1 MRILKQQKSALLAGV
16 LTILIPMVGGAQSTT
31 EREKAVAQSHLTNA
45 DAALA
50 SARAAG
56 AETLA
61 SALYEE
67 AARRLQI
74 ARGTWSSSDR
84 DVRHTAALRAIEAG
98 YAAAAAEAQARL
110 VSANAEV
117 RALGTEIGAF
127 GGTAAEVTLYD
138 PPGNLSYG
146 GTSMDR
152 VIVAENTLASARKAG
167 GAAVAK
173 ADLDRAEAILKTART
188 VARRDSQSTTADHL
202 AFVAEM
208 LSRRAEYIAR
218 RDLIAPRLPELR
230 SERTRL
236 AQRAADL
243 RAQQEQ
249 ERRLEAERQAAALR
263 LQLEN
268 QAATQAE
275 LERLRQQVATT
286 EAQLSEQVQQDREAR
301 IAAERAVDD
310 VRQRYERALAEQ
322 GTNSAELESLRR
334 QVEDQSLA
342 LRTIQERER
351 QSEVSLANQI
361 NTLETTLQRERTEG
375 RITADVL
382 AQRETELRTQRE
394 ELARLKTER
403 EESDRRRTEAETAR
417 AAAIA
422 DAERRRAEAETQAE
436 TLRQQI
442 AAERARASET
452 EAELARAREELSR
465 RDAASQQRIE
475 TMQQELAKLAETKTT
490 ERGFIVTLPGLFF
503 DSGKSVLKAGA
514 RNTLARIA
522 DQLRIN
528 DQLTVIIEGHTD
540 SVGSDALN
548 QTLSEKRAA
557 AVRDYL
563 VARGLAATRMTV
575 TGLGESTP
583 VATNDTPAGRQQNR
597 RVELVIEQ

>member
-1 MRILKQQKSALLAGV
+1 MRILIQKSALLAGV
-16 LTILIPMVGGAQSTT
+16 LAVLIPSIAGAQSAA
-31 EREKAVAQSHLTNA
+31 EREKAAVQSQLTSA

-50 SARAAG
+50 SARASG

-61 SALYEE
+61 PSLYEE

-74 ARGTWSSSDR
+74 ARGNWSSSDK
-84 DVRHTAALRAIEAG
+84 DARHLGALRAIEAG

-110 VSANAEV
+110 VSANSEL
-117 RALGTEIGAF
+117 RALGTEIGTF
-127 GGTAAEVTLYD
+127 GGTAAELALYD

-152 VIVAENTLASARKAG
+152 VIVAENALASARKAG
-167 GAAVAK
+167 GTAVAK
-173 ADLDRAEAILKTART
+173 ADLDRAEGILKTART
-188 VARRDSQSTTADHL
+188 VARRDKQSITADHL

-208 LSRRAEYIAR
+208 LARRAEYIAR
-218 RDLIAPRLPELR
+218 RDLIAPRLPEFR
-230 SERTRL
+230 AERTRL
-236 AQRAADL
+236 AQRAADR
-243 RAQQEQ
+243 RAQEEQ
-249 ERRLEAERQAAALR
+249 ARRLEAERQAAALR
-263 LQLEN
+263 LQLQN

-275 LERLRQQVATT
+275 LERLRQQVATN
-286 EAQLSEQVQQDREAR
+286 EAQLSAQVQQDREER
-301 IAAERAVDD
+301 LDAERALDD
-310 VRQRYERALAEQ
+310 VRQRYEGALREQ
-322 GTNSAELESLRR
+322 GTNSVELESLRR

-351 QSEVSLANQI
+351 QSEASLANQI

-382 AQRETELRTQRE
+382 AQRENELRAQRD

-403 EESDRRRTEAETAR
+403 EESDRRRAEAETAR
-417 AAAIA
+417 ATAIA
-422 DAERRRAEAETQAE
+422 DAERRRTEAEAQAE

-442 AAERARASET
+442 AAERTRASET
-452 EAELARAREELSR
+452 EAELARAREELAR
-465 RDAASQQRIE
+465 RDAASQERIE
-475 TMQQELAKLAETKTT
+475 TMQKELAKLAETKTT

-528 DQLTVIIEGHTD
+528 DQLTVIVEGHTD
-540 SVGSDALN
+540 SVGSDELN
-548 QTLSEKRAA
+548 QALSQKRAA
-557 AVRDYL
+557 AVHDYL
-563 VARGLAATRMTV
+563 VSRGLTANRMTV
-575 TGLGESTP
+575 TGLGETTP